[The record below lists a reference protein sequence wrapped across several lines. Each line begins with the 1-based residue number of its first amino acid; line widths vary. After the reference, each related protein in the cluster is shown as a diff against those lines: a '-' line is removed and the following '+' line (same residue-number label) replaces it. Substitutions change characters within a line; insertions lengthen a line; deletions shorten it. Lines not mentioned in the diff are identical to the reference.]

1 MYVLKKKSLTR
12 QCLPAFRARR
22 TDFSMGGVMEACICP
37 RPLLTGPIVG
47 ASCCETASWCHRLEA
62 CSLTQLIS
70 VRKLFLPGSHR
81 AGESGSEERCEIP
94 ASPSTGIHSPAG
106 HFPALL
112 ASSSAWSPFT
122 MALQSCHHLHPSHG
136 CGTDPFRHGQVEIL
150 QDLLPQLHRNEA
162 SLSISRTEE
171 AAERSGWQ
179 MKKA

>member
-1 MYVLKKKSLTR
+1 
-12 QCLPAFRARR
+12 
-22 TDFSMGGVMEACICP
+22 MGGVMEACICP

-47 ASCCETASWCHRLEA
+47 ASCCETASWCHRLDT
-62 CSLTQLIS
+62 CSLTQLVS

-94 ASPSTGIHSPAG
+94 ASPSTGIHSPTG

-112 ASSSAWSPFT
+112 ASSSVWSPFT
-122 MALQSCHHLHPSHG
+122 MALQPCHHLHPS
-136 CGTDPFRHGQVEIL
+136 GQAEILQEIL

-162 SLSISRTEE
+162 SLSISRMEE